1 MAHLH
6 YGDVSSPHYSILPRL
21 FKRRRRVSAHILSLL
36 LAHTLPPSGHV
47 TLSSLI
53 STRRASRRR
62 FPNSLSSASPYCRTA
77 AAVPFNVARRSSPT
91 PSSSALLSVE
101 TRRSSVRAAQR
112 SCSFSAR
119 RPLPRTNTVS
129 LSACLDVASCA
140 PICPLRKYNKVEDE
154 HDLF

>member
-6 YGDVSSPHYSILPRL
+6 YGGVSSPHYSILPRL

-91 PSSSALLSVE
+91 PSSSALLSVK

-119 RPLPRTNTVS
+119 RPPAPYEHRQPLCLPRRRQLCPH
-129 LSACLDVASCA
+129 LSSAQVQQG
-140 PICPLRKYNKVEDE
+140 RR
-154 HDLF
+154 